1 MTSPRKNNNSNSI
14 KITSSNKEY
23 IIKQK
28 IRELITEIL
37 NFKEEKNGI
46 NRINK
51 LKEEYEKL

>member
-46 NRINK
+46 NRTNK